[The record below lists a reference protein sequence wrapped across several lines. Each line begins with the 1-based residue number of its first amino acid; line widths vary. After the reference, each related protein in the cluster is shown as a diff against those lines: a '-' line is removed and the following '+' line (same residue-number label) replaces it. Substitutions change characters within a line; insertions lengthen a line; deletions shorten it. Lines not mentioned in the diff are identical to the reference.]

1 MVGLSSKGFVRDK
14 RNIQTS
20 PGDGSVVTQNC
31 PLKASKSVVYKIS
44 GILKLM
50 GKQRG

>member
-1 MVGLSSKGFVRDK
+1 MHDK
-14 RNIQTS
+14 SNIQNS
-20 PGDGSVVTQNC
+20 LGMGVLWQDS
-31 PLKASKSVVYKIS
+31 PLKASKSVAYKIS

>member
-1 MVGLSSKGFVRDK
+1 MVGLSSKGFICDK
-14 RNIQTS
+14 RNIPTS
-20 PGDGSVVTQNC
+20 PGDGRVATQNS